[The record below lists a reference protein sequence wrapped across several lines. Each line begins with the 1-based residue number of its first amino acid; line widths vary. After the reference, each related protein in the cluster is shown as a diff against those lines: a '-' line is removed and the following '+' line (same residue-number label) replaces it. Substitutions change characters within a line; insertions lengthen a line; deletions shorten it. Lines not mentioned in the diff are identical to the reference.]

1 VNPTFDFDR
10 FSRLAHEDPAAFE
23 AQRMALFAAA
33 LDEMPPAVQGA
44 ARACLAGVQVRM
56 LAACTPAGRLAI
68 AMSALGESVQDL
80 QQGMASLN
88 REAVGVAL
96 LRS

>member
-33 LDEMPPAVQGA
+33 LDEMPPAMQGA
-44 ARACLAGVQVRM
+44 ARACLAQVQVRM
-56 LAACTPAGRLAI
+56 LGARTPTGRLAI
-68 AMSALGESVQDL
+68 ALSALGESMQEL
-80 QQGMASLN
+80 QSGMAVLH
-88 REAVGVAL
+88 REALFVAAL
-96 LRS
+96 GR